1 MIGTL
6 LDCQIIMN
14 LLLSEIPFRI
24 IAIEIEGS
32 QAWGTIAER
41 NQCQFLFCAWHCLR
55 HDAIG
60 AIGEL
65 FDTPKLGIFTRKL
78 RFGNDIMLSGCG
90 KSNQ

>member
-32 QAWGTIAER
+32 QAWVQSPSETNASFSSVPGTA
-41 NQCQFLFCAWHCLR
+41 
-55 HDAIG
+55 
-60 AIGEL
+60 
-65 FDTPKLGIFTRKL
+65 LGMMR
-78 RFGNDIMLSGCG
+78 
-90 KSNQ
+90 